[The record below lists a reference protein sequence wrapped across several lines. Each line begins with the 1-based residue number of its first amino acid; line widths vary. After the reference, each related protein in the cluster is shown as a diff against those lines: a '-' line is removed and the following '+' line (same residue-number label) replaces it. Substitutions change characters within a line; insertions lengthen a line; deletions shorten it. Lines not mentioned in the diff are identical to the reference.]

1 MDGAAG
7 SGAPP
12 PPLAIFGL
20 RPQSPCRVVRCEVS
34 GRRLLCCSCTIN
46 ALNCAAASYPV
57 GGRVDAGGGTGE
69 EGRRKRREEEGR
81 GEERRE
87 EKRAPS
93 RRKHAPDVVVWR
105 PPGGRQINES
115 DTDSPSARIQPPA
128 CQFAR
133 LATSGI
139 PCFFPVRC
147 ASMFGPE
154 GPKCPPWPGG
164 LTGRSST
171 DSAGDWET
179 GRGTGWREISRSRS
193 PSGGRYAAER
203 QDIESVC
210 RALST
215 NVDRDLHTERELEN
229 ACATSPIWQWQAHAT
244 CSGSCAGWGVCP
256 HDGWDFSRC
265 SPGHKGWE
273 FRQ

>member
-1 MDGAAG
+1 VRDP
-7 SGAPP
+7 SGELEHQTLTHHPHLSNSPQAPR
-12 PPLAIFGL
+12 LL
-20 RPQSPCRVVRCEVS
+20 LPCRCVHQISATAVR
-34 GRRLLCCSCTIN
+34 
-46 ALNCAAASYPV
+46 
-57 GGRVDAGGGTGE
+57 
-69 EGRRKRREEEGR
+69 
-81 GEERRE
+81 
-87 EKRAPS
+87 
-93 RRKHAPDVVVWR
+93 H
-105 PPGGRQINES
+105 RQPE
-115 DTDSPSARIQPPA
+115 

-193 PSGGRYAAER
+193 PSGGRYVAER

-265 SPGHKGWE
+265 SPGPKGWE
-273 FRQ
+273 FHQ